1 MKKFFIFLTSLFLM
15 SIFLIEVS
23 ANSAIRNWYPIDN
36 YGICLVSDNPI
47 DVLNED
53 LTFDLGSEK
62 NNVSAKYKLYNSSDD
77 NIEAE
82 LLFPI
87 GRISDC
93 YGSLVYYTPGVF
105 LNDTLLDT
113 KVRLLYTDGLSFVRS
128 LNYLKDDYK
137 TSQYDVKKY
146 YKVTIDDELYKSYK
160 ASYINVENATY
171 INDDNYFL
179 SYEKSFYLQAN
190 YTSEDPIISIKND
203 GNIVKYKLEEATKYD
218 FIKYKA
224 SKIYGSKIY
233 DYYSEID
240 IYNLVVDDIYLSSD
254 SVYAVIDYKIS
265 IPSKSSVIN
274 EVKTNIFPTID
285 NDYSPEAYTFDY
297 YLEPAQTFNSFKNL
311 KITINIDDTYLI
323 SSNLDIKLDK
333 SEKIYEL
340 EYETLPNKN
349 IRLTTCQSFNPTYK
363 NKTSWNDFKSVGFG
377 ILTFFVC
384 IMLTAAILVPTLIAV
399 KKKLFP
405 KVYLLVVENIIIALA
420 LFTIILPI
428 VFDTKYIILSGI
440 ILITMAIATRL
451 VGGLTINK
459 KYYSD
464 KTWIFDG
471 VCLVFESL
479 ALLMALIAFVNG
491 FYDWYVAVILLIGNV
506 FIFDIPYLF
515 FKKAFYK
522 NKEVEE

>member
-203 GNIVKYKLEEATKYD
+203 GNIVKYKLEEATK
-218 FIKYKA
+218 
-224 SKIYGSKIY
+224 
-233 DYYSEID
+233 
-240 IYNLVVDDIYLSSD
+240 
-254 SVYAVIDYKIS
+254 
-265 IPSKSSVIN
+265 
-274 EVKTNIFPTID
+274 
-285 NDYSPEAYTFDY
+285 
-297 YLEPAQTFNSFKNL
+297 
-311 KITINIDDTYLI
+311 
-323 SSNLDIKLDK
+323 
-333 SEKIYEL
+333 
-340 EYETLPNKN
+340 
-349 IRLTTCQSFNPTYK
+349 
-363 NKTSWNDFKSVGFG
+363 
-377 ILTFFVC
+377 
-384 IMLTAAILVPTLIAV
+384 
-399 KKKLFP
+399 
-405 KVYLLVVENIIIALA
+405 
-420 LFTIILPI
+420 
-428 VFDTKYIILSGI
+428 
-440 ILITMAIATRL
+440 
-451 VGGLTINK
+451 
-459 KYYSD
+459 
-464 KTWIFDG
+464 
-471 VCLVFESL
+471 
-479 ALLMALIAFVNG
+479 
-491 FYDWYVAVILLIGNV
+491 
-506 FIFDIPYLF
+506 
-515 FKKAFYK
+515 
-522 NKEVEE
+522 